1 MGHTIRINCQAFR
14 NGECHHEE
22 APRGFFGGHGKCV
35 LFANKDPR
43 VKECA
48 LFCLQTH
55 RRYEN
60 APPKNPSE
68 LERRIIIG
76 YGEENKKTGAGHG

>member
-1 MGHTIRINCQAFR
+1 MEHTIRINCQAFR

-22 APRGFFGGHGKCV
+22 APRGFFGGHSKCV

-43 VKECA
+43 IKECA

-55 RRYEN
+55 RGYPN
-60 APPKNPSE
+60 APPNPKAP
-68 LERRIIIG
+68 ERRKIIW
-76 YGEENKKTGAGHG
+76 YGEENKETGEGRR